1 MSCPYLH
8 KVHNQRK
15 GVNALN
21 IEVSE
26 PKNRCAA
33 KPKPRHEGR
42 VLAWI
47 LSGGSPVDCCYPCE
61 PGSEKDISQCKP
73 NKYDRSMPE

>member
-1 MSCPYLH
+1 MSCPYRQ
-8 KVHNQRK
+8 KVESVRR

-26 PKNRCAA
+26 PECRCTA

-47 LSGGSPVDCCYPCE
+47 YSGGSPVDCCYKCV
-61 PGSEKDISQCKP
+61 PGSEIDIEECC
-73 NKYDRSMPE
+73 

>member
-1 MSCPYLH
+1 MACPYKH
-8 KVHNQRK
+8 EGSNQRR

-26 PKNRCAA
+26 PSHRCAA

-42 VLAWI
+42 VLQWI
-47 LSGGSPVDCCYPCE
+47 FSGGSPVDCCYKCE
-61 PGSEKDISQCKP
+61 PGTEKDIPECK
-73 NKYDRSMPE
+73 

>member
-1 MSCPYLH
+1 MICPYKH
-8 KVHNQRK
+8 AVKSERR

-26 PKNRCAA
+26 PSDRCSA

-47 LSGGSPVDCCYPCE
+47 YSGGSPVDCCYKCV
-61 PGSEKDISQCKP
+61 PGSEHDIKECVI
-73 NKYDRSMPE
+73 